1 MATKFLIQEGIRNIL
16 RNKSAFILSASVSAI
31 CLLLLSIFLVLTVNI
46 LRAKNYFEERIEI
59 YAFLYD
65 NADANDLIN
74 KISLL
79 SGVRQVQYVSKA
91 QALKELKNDLGDN
104 AQLLD
109 ILGHNPLPAGLRI
122 QIEPNYKLASRLS
135 ELEEKIRLLRGVRET
150 WSGKDILVRLQRI
163 IRIIIGLD
171 AGILL
176 IVFIA
181 VVFIIS
187 RTVESTILA
196 RSREIEIMRLVG
208 ASSNMVKFPFYI
220 EGLSH
225 GLLGSI
231 ISFIIMIILFY
242 IVAIEVPMLSLP
254 IFSLLIFNVIA
265 GSFLGLSGSYIALS
279 HVLK

>member
-1 MATKFLIQEGIRNIL
+1 MATKFLIREGVRNIL
-16 RNKSAFILSASVSAI
+16 RNKSAFFLSASVSAI
-31 CLLLLSIFLVLTVNI
+31 CLLLLSIFLVLTINI

-59 YAFLYD
+59 YAFLQD
-65 NADANDLIN
+65 NAEVNDLIN

-79 SGVRQVQYVSKA
+79 NGVRDVQYVSKE
-91 QALKELKNDLGDN
+91 QALRELKQDLSDN

-122 QIEPNYKLASRLS
+122 QVDPNFKLASRLS
-135 ELEEKIRLLRGVRET
+135 ELEEKIKLLKGVRET
-150 WSGKDILVRLQRI
+150 WSGKDILIRLQRI
-163 IRIIIGLD
+163 IRIIVGLD
-171 AGILL
+171 TGLLL
-176 IVFIA
+176 IVFVA

-225 GLLGSI
+225 GFLGSI
-231 ISFIIMIILFY
+231 ISFIVSIILFY
-242 IVAIEVPMLSLP
+242 LVTIEIPMLSIP

-265 GSFLGLSGSYIALS
+265 GSLLGLGGSYIALS
-279 HVLK
+279 HILK